1 MENQFENL
9 PLEEI
14 TKKLVDGGEEGV
26 KAFNQV
32 IGALGHDFLATL
44 STLYYATKNET
55 LNQMCMAFDA
65 TDGDVY
71 EIIVVRNRQSRLE
84 QLGLSGDSM
93 DLSSLFQGKSV
104 GSPVASDEG
113 SSRL

>member
-1 MENQFENL
+1 MEYDFENL

-14 TKKLVDGGEEGV
+14 TKKITEGGEEGV

-44 STLYYATKNET
+44 STLYFATKNEI
-55 LNQMCMAFDA
+55 LNQMCMAFDS

-84 QLGLSGDSM
+84 QLGVSGDSM
-93 DLSSLFQGKSV
+93 DMSSLFQGKSV
-104 GSPVASDEG
+104 GSPVSSDER
-113 SSRL
+113 SSGL